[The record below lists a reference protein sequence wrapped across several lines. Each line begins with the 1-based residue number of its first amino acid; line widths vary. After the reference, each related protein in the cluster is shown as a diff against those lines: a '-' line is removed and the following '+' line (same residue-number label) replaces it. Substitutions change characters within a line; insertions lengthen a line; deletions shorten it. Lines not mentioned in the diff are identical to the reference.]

1 MNIKAATLIGI
12 AMLAGCTATKNFSS
26 PGLDPIPGSINYRGQ
41 PQTKLT
47 KSPIGSTFPHDFIDQ
62 YGQQVEETYMIQP
75 DRSLKIVHREYRPI
89 RFGVR
94 GRDQD

>member
-1 MNIKAATLIGI
+1 MNIKAVAVIGV
-12 AMLAGCTATKNFSS
+12 ALLAGCTTAKNFSA
-26 PGLDPIPGSINYRGQ
+26 PGLDPIPGSIIYRGQ

-89 RFGVR
+89 RFRR
-94 GRDQD
+94 GRDRD